1 MNWKIKYGLQE
12 GILKRK
18 QNKLVKKQYAV
29 KQNVYVKYL
38 SVFTNMLSHTFLGP
52 K

>member
-1 MNWKIKYGLQE
+1 MNWKGNTVYTRAYYKE
-12 GILKRK
+12 NK
-18 QNKLVKKQYAV
+18 QTKKQYVV